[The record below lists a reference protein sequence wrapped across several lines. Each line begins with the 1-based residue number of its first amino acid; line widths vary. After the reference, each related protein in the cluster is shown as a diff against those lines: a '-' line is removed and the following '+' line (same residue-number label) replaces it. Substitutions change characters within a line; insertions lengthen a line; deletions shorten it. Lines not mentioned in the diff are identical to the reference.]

1 MEIVHFVHWYYSLS
15 IVYTITVTFLFFF
28 FNLHEKK
35 FFPSNLNFAFDSK
48 LKLKLFEIEIKRY
61 SKENMLISMRKL
73 CSRIEWNRID

>member
-35 FFPSNLNFAFDSK
+35 FFLLS
-48 LKLKLFEIEIKRY
+48 
-61 SKENMLISMRKL
+61 
-73 CSRIEWNRID
+73 